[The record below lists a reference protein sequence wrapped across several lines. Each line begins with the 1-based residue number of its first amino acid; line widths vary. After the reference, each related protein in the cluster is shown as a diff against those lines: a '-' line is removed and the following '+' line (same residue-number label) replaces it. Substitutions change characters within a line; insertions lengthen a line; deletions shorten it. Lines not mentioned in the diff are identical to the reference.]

1 MIVGPGF
8 LRLLL
13 LMLINKNIISS
24 MKSLFLL
31 FGRVKTLFE
40 ITLWY
45 LHRVGVLIF
54 FKNILYRLSWLN
66 FEVKKYGM
74 GALIMEINATLV
86 LSDC

>member
-1 MIVGPGF
+1 
-8 LRLLL
+8 
-13 LMLINKNIISS
+13 

-31 FGRVKTLFE
+31 SRRVKTFFE

-45 LHRVGVLIF
+45 LHRVAVLIF
-54 FKNILYRLSWLN
+54 FKNILYRLSWHNL
-66 FEVKKYGM
+66 EVKRYGM